1 VKPPLYLYLSA
12 KAGSG
17 KTETLASVYLAI
29 LLHRIASRKGGDLPP
44 SFLGEIV
51 ALTFTNEAAFD
62 MRRRILQLL
71 EEGARRTLPEERK
84 RNIQDWMKE
93 LYGYAPEDPQFSQLC
108 ALALETIY
116 LHYSRFSVMTLDR
129 FIIRLFMVGLVEMG
143 IAEKPEVGIS
153 LDHFEEDLLRFWE
166 GKGKGFRATIESLF
180 RYLEWEK
187 ERLEWD
193 PLQRIWRMGVE
204 SLSFFASFPPRMRFL
219 DQELSFRPE
228 EDLSEKVRAFD
239 TERQKLKGEEEKILE
254 DLSVRS
260 EKALERHAG
269 IFQRNFHDLLMIAK
283 DRPRSLSSLVEGR
296 KLTQRIFKKGNEDP
310 SFEEE
315 WREGLERAEAFLFRK
330 KPFLK
335 FTFYQILKLLVEEG
349 LTEILRRE
357 GRVPLPFVQTRLAL
371 KLEEDGGIPPLFYYR
386 MGGRIRAILLDE
398 FQDTSPLQWYLL
410 RPIAHELLSGGEER
424 GVLLVVGDPRQS
436 LYSFRG
442 GDWKLMK
449 AIEPENRKS
458 IFPSAELPPPTDK
471 INEIFQKNRR
481 STPTILEYISQVF
494 SEENL
499 RSFCELLEGEEK
511 KRGKGISAE
520 SLYSTLQKV
529 GLHDVRQ
536 ESDRVQPSGKTLPR
550 RSEVRIY
557 TFFTDGEKGDEE
569 VTNEGDRREDSL
581 RRALSPLIE
590 RVLKQLL
597 LEERRKP
604 GEITFLCERNEHV
617 EMITD
622 VILSLNKEDPFKD
635 SPHKV
640 LSFSS
645 LDLRKDP
652 AVSEV
657 VELIRYLSLRPIS
670 SHSAQG
676 PLFRFTCGRGFGGFL
691 FLEENLPFLPEDLR
705 GEKGSDPQGRFIR
718 WLERKWIPGRRDR
731 SSREDEKNDSF
742 EAFLQRELSGI
753 WERSFEPLLSRQ
765 WYLGVYELVGEIY
778 RRFSLFRVFSEE
790 EQRVALL
797 GFLEKVRRME
807 RERGADLFEVL
818 RSFEEEGSEGW
829 EVEGVRSE
837 DAIPVMTIHKA
848 KGKESPA
855 VVYLHLPDRPPSYS
869 GVRDRFWVSWEGE
882 GERSHLGDPQK
893 PWVSRVYPI
902 LNKKWIENLDLNL
915 GQELREIRQEKEIRE
930 IVDRLTRTYVA
941 LTRAKESLYLLLGRS
956 NKNPGKQD
964 LESAFFRLLTLGRD
978 DEGIPLNGSEPSP
991 SFWEI
996 PLPIR
1001 GEVVSSPASREK
1013 ESVGRKEGDPFSGL
1027 FSGSSPRLPVRSG
1040 TPEEAVSG
1048 IEIHD
1053 SLSRISLRDRHWRKK
1068 LEGHL
1073 SSILPASEISLIL
1086 EQIERG
1092 FSEGILA
1099 PSPPFE
1105 DEIEREILDPQ
1116 GNLYR
1121 PDRILICPERVVLLE
1136 FKTGEIEREHFDQV
1150 KGYLD
1155 LLREIYPGRR
1165 VEGYLVPLMR
1175 SDRWIPI
1182 EG

>member
-1 VKPPLYLYLSA
+1 MKGRDAVKPPLYLYLSA

-29 LLHRIASRKGGDLPP
+29 LLHRIASRMGSDLPP

-71 EEGARRTLPEERK
+71 VEGAKRNLSEGRK

-93 LYGYAPEDPQFSQLC
+93 LYGDAPEDLQFSQLC

-129 FIIRLFMVGLVEMG
+129 FIIRLFMAGLVEMG

-153 LDHFEEDLLRFWE
+153 LDRFAEDLLRFWE
-166 GKGKGFRATIESLF
+166 GQGEGFRATIQGLF
-180 RYLEWEK
+180 RYLEWER

-204 SLSFFASFPPRMRFL
+204 SLIFFASFPPRMRFL
-219 DQELSFRPE
+219 DQELPLGTD
-228 EDLSEKVRAFD
+228 EDLSKKIGAFGETSEKL
-239 TERQKLKGEEEKILE
+239 EEEEKEILGE
-254 DLSVRS
+254 LSLRS
-260 EKALERHAG
+260 GKALKHAG
-269 IFQRNFHDLLMIAK
+269 IFQEKFRELLEKIADK
-283 DRPRSLSSLVEGR
+283 DNRPRSLSSLVEGR
-296 KLTQRIFKKGNEDP
+296 KLTQRIFRKGEGDP

-315 WREGLERAEAFLFRK
+315 WREVLKRAEEFLFRK

-349 LTEILRRE
+349 LMEILRRE

-449 AIEPENRKS
+449 AIEPENGK
-458 IFPSAELPPPTDK
+458 IFPSAEERR
-471 INEIFQKNRR
+471 EIFQKNRR
-481 STPTILEYISQVF
+481 STPTILEYISRVF

-511 KRGKGISAE
+511 KGKGISAE

-536 ESDRVQPSGKTLPR
+536 ESDRVGPSGETLPR

-557 TFFTDGEKGDEE
+557 TFFTDAEKGDEG
-569 VTNEGDRREDSL
+569 VTNEGDRGEDSL
-581 RRALSPLIE
+581 QSVLPPLVE

-597 LEERRKP
+597 LEEKRKP

-635 SPHKV
+635 SPLKV

-657 VELIRYLSLRPIS
+657 VELIRYLSLRSIS

-676 PLFRFTCGRGFGGFL
+676 PLFRFTCGQGFGGFL
-691 FLEENLPFLPEDLR
+691 FLEENLPFLPDDLR
-705 GEKGSDPQGRFIR
+705 GEEGSDPPRRFIR

-731 SSREDEKNDSF
+731 CSREDEKNDSF

-753 WERSFEPLLSRQ
+753 WGRSFEPLLSRHR
-765 WYLGVYELVGEIY
+765 YLGVYELIGEIY

-797 GFLEKVRRME
+797 GFLEKVRRLE
-807 RERGADLFEVL
+807 RERGADPFEVI

-855 VVYLHLPDRPPSYS
+855 VVYLHLPDRLPTYS
-869 GVRDRFWVSWEGE
+869 GVLDRFWVSWEGE

-893 PWVSRVYPI
+893 PWFSEVYPI

-915 GQELREIRQEKEIRE
+915 SEKLREIRQEKEIRE

-941 LTRAKESLYLLLGRS
+941 LTRAKESLYLLLGRKD
-956 NKNPGKQD
+956 KNPGKQD
-964 LESAFFRLLTLGRD
+964 LESAFFRLLTLGREE
-978 DEGIPLNGSEPSP
+978 EGIPLKGSEASP

-1001 GEVVSSPASREK
+1001 GEDVPSPAIREE
-1013 ESVGRKEGDPFSGL
+1013 ESVGRREGDPFSGL

-1053 SLSRISLRDRHWRKK
+1053 SLSRIFLRDPHWRKK
-1068 LEGHL
+1068 LEGYL

-1105 DEIEREILDPQ
+1105 EEIEREILDPQ

-1121 PDRILICPERVVLLE
+1121 PDRILIYPERVVLLE

-1150 KGYLD
+1150 RGYLD
-1155 LLREIYPGRR
+1155 LLREIYPGRK

-1175 SDRWIPI
+1175 SERWIPI